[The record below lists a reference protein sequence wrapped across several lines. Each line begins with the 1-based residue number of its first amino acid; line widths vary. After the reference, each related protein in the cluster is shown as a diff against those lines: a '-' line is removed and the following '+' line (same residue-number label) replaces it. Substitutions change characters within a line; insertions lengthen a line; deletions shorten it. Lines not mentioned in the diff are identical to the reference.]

1 MNSLSL
7 SILTYLFSAMVLIIS
22 ERVLKEVI
30 DCLDIVFKD
39 CFFFLWWALPHSAS
53 LAASEFSPSDFRVVA
68 FYK

>member
-1 MNSLSL
+1 
-7 SILTYLFSAMVLIIS
+7 MVLIIS

-39 CFFFLWWALPHSAS
+39 RFFFSLVGLPHSAS